1 MNNHDR
7 IKIIIIYVIGLIL
20 ILRTLLFQLSL
31 YHIYQYYLLVR
42 LAYLV
47 PSPCQQPMD
56 VQSVTTVASL
66 QLQFW
71 PPSRLFST

>member
-31 YHIYQYYLLVR
+31 YHIYQYYLLVC

-47 PSPCQQPMD
+47 PSPLSAAHGRTICNY
-56 VQSVTTVASL
+56 
-66 QLQFW
+66 
-71 PPSRLFST
+71 SRLTPAAILATQPSF

>member
-20 ILRTLLFQLSL
+20 ILRTLLFQLNL

-47 PSPCQQPMD
+47 PSPLSAAHGRTICNY
-56 VQSVTTVASL
+56 
-66 QLQFW
+66 
-71 PPSRLFST
+71 SRLPPAAILATQPSF